1 MTSRRAASWTGIG
14 TIVALFLEAYTHSLP
29 RLTHRSV

>member
-14 TIVALFLEAYTHSLP
+14 TIVALFLEAT
-29 RLTHRSV
+29 RIAFVG